1 MAKVYVEPIH
11 GQWKDDVGGK
21 LQAEANSSINAVNS
35 VAERMEESL
44 KQVERHRGD
53 DFEYTP
59 RTPELEEL
67 KERLER
73 ELRV

>member
-1 MAKVYVEPIH
+1 MSKIYVQPIN

-21 LQAEANSSINAVNS
+21 LYAEANEVIQVVNAV
-35 VAERMEESL
+35 AEKMEDTLKRVESH
-44 KQVERHRGD
+44 KND

-73 ELRV
+73 ELRI